1 MSAERRAVPTSAELA
16 RLRWRCRRGMHE
28 LDGVLESFARV
39 TLARLD
45 AADFARF
52 EQILDLPDPEL
63 VAYLVGS
70 SAPAD
75 PDIARLVERIRSSH
89 RPAS

>member
-1 MSAERRAVPTSAELA
+1 MSAERRADPTTADLA

-28 LDGVLESFARV
+28 LDGVLESFMQSA
-39 TLARLD
+39 LATLD
-45 AADFARF
+45 AVDFARF
-52 EQILDLPDPEL
+52 ERSLDLPDPEL
-63 VAYLVGS
+63 VAYLLGR

-89 RPAS
+89 RPAT

>member
-1 MSAERRAVPTSAELA
+1 MSAAPRAAPTSVDVA

-28 LDGVLESFARV
+28 LDGVLESFARAG
-39 TLARLD
+39 LAMLD

-52 EQILDLPDPEL
+52 EWILDLPDPEL
-63 VAYLVGS
+63 AAYLTGR

>member
-1 MSAERRAVPTSAELA
+1 MSADRRGEPTSADLA

-28 LDGVLESFARV
+28 LDGVLEQFLRV
-39 TLARLD
+39 SLATLD
-45 AADFARF
+45 ADDFARF
-52 EQILDLPDPEL
+52 ERILDLPDPEL
-63 VAYLVGS
+63 VAYLTGR

-75 PDIARLVERIRSSH
+75 PDLLRLVERIRSSH

>member
-1 MSAERRAVPTSAELA
+1 MSAERRTAPTSADRA

-28 LDGVLESFARV
+28 LDGVLESFAQSA
-39 TLARLD
+39 LATLD
-45 AADFARF
+45 ADDFARF
-52 EQILDLPDPEL
+52 ERILDLPDPEL
-63 VAYLVGS
+63 VAYLTGR

-75 PDIARLVERIRSSH
+75 PDLARLIERIRSSH

>member
-1 MSAERRAVPTSAELA
+1 MSAERRAATTSADFA

-28 LDGVLESFARV
+28 LDGVLESFAQAALQ
-39 TLARLD
+39 TLD
-45 AADFARF
+45 ADDLARF
-52 EQILDLPDPEL
+52 ERILDLPDPEL
-63 VAYLVGS
+63 VAYLLGR

-75 PDIARLVERIRSSH
+75 PDVSRLIERIRSSR

>member
-1 MSAERRAVPTSAELA
+1 MSAERRAAPTSSDVA

-39 TLARLD
+39 ALATLD

-52 EQILDLPDPEL
+52 ERILDLPDPEL
-63 VAYLVGS
+63 VAYLLGR

>member
-1 MSAERRAVPTSAELA
+1 MIAERRADPTSAELA

-28 LDGVLESFARV
+28 LDGVLESFVQNA
-39 TLARLD
+39 LATLD
-45 AADFARF
+45 ADDFARF
-52 EQILDLPDPEL
+52 ERILDLPDPEL
-63 VAYLVGS
+63 VAYLLGS

-75 PDIARLVERIRSSH
+75 PDLLRLVERIRSSH

>member
-1 MSAERRAVPTSAELA
+1 MSAERRAGPKSAELA

-28 LDGVLESFARV
+28 LDGVLESFAQRA
-39 TLARLD
+39 LATLD
-45 AADFARF
+45 ARDLALF
-52 EQILDLPDPEL
+52 ERILDLPDPEL
-63 VAYLVGS
+63 IAYLLGRSV
-70 SAPAD
+70 PAD

>member
-1 MSAERRAVPTSAELA
+1 MSAERRAEPTSADVA

-28 LDGVLESFARV
+28 LDGVLESFARGP
-39 TLARLD
+39 LATLD

-52 EQILDLPDPEL
+52 ERILDLPDPEL
-63 VAYLVGS
+63 VAYLLGR

-75 PDIARLVERIRSSH
+75 PDIASLVERIRSSH